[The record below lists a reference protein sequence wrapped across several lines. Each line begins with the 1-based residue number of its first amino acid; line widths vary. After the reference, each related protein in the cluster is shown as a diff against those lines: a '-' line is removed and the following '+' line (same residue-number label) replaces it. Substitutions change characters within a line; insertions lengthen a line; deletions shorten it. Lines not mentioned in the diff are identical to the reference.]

1 MPKTIK
7 IRKGLDIRLKG
18 TAEKTVNQCNSTK
31 YAIKP
36 TDFIGIIPKL
46 LVKENDIVQAGT
58 PLFYSKADER
68 IKFVSPVSGTI
79 SEIVRGEKRLLTE
92 IRIESDNKNSKVNFG
107 VSDISNLNAEEV
119 TEKLI
124 QSGLWSMIRQR
135 PYHIIANPDTKPKS
149 VFISGF
155 DSNPLAP
162 DYDFIFANK
171 IDNLQIGIDVLKKL
185 TNVKIF
191 LNLKNQNSPLN
202 NLKNVEINYFSGPHP
217 SGNIGVHIHNLDPI
231 NKGEIVWIV
240 NLQDLIAIGSL
251 FANGKIDFSRTIALT
266 GSEVV
271 NPQYYNI
278 TLGESIENITNENT
292 TNVEKRFIS
301 GNVLNGTKIEN
312 NGYLGFYDSQ
322 ITVIPE
328 GNYYEFMG
336 WASPGI
342 DKFSLSRT
350 FFSWLFSKKH
360 YSLDTNYHGELR
372 NFVVTGQ
379 YEKVFPMA
387 ILPVQLL
394 KSIII
399 KDIDLMEKLGIY
411 EVAEEDFALC
421 EFVCTSKIEAQQIV
435 RQGIELMQKEMS

>member
-1 MPKTIK
+1 
-7 IRKGLDIRLKG
+7 
-18 TAEKTVNQCNSTK
+18 
-31 YAIKP
+31 
-36 TDFIGIIPKL
+36 
-46 LVKENDIVQAGT
+46 
-58 PLFYSKADER
+58 
-68 IKFVSPVSGTI
+68 
-79 SEIVRGEKRLLTE
+79 
-92 IRIESDNKNSKVNFG
+92 
-107 VSDISNLNAEEV
+107 
-119 TEKLI
+119 
-124 QSGLWSMIRQR
+124 MIRQR